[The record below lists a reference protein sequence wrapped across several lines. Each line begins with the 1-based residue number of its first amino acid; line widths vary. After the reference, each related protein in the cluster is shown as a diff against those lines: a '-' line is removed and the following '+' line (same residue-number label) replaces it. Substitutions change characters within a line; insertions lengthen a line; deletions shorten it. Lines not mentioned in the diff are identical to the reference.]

1 MFGKDIPSHHSS
13 LSTVHFS
20 SLPLD
25 TRFSMTLG
33 PADGQVKQQERL
45 ERQIRQMETDVKRL
59 WRRVQQLEASLIAS
73 GQAVPPPEE

>member
-1 MFGKDIPSHHSS
+1 M
-13 LSTVHFS
+13 
-20 SLPLD
+20 
-25 TRFSMTLG
+25 
-33 PADGQVKQQERL
+33 DGQVKQQERL